1 MELESCSCQAVQLCF
16 ATKSEGKIDY
26 REMDSSIEQGK
37 FVWLDILVHDFTTAY
52 SSLLNSKK
60 IHEDILEDAA
70 QQQPT
75 TQCSRYEEQLHVV
88 LADVDFVG
96 DDFVSHRVDVV
107 IAENY
112 LITIRTSEVKFLT
125 SVWKSFSQ
133 DFELHARSP
142 SFLLYEFWDHLLD
155 RYVKTQNEFE
165 DRVENVQRKLFQKV
179 GDEFFTDVS
188 ELGSDLLE
196 FRKLLLPARAVLSEL
211 SNRRSKFISEATQPY
226 LGNMIGSIETVLQD
240 LLVDRDILSESLHLY
255 MSMVGHRT
263 NSVMRKL
270 TVVSV
275 IFLPL
280 TFLVGVYGMNFRSMP
295 ELGWDYGYV
304 YFWSTAAFIIVLA
317 VMMMKK
323 NDLL

>member
-1 MELESCSCQAVQLCF
+1 MELEACSCQAVQLCF
-16 ATKSEGKIDY
+16 NTKTEERIDY
-26 REMDSSIEQGK
+26 TQIENSIEEGR
-37 FVWLDILVHDFTTAY
+37 FVWLDILVHDFKKAY
-52 SSLLNSKK
+52 PSLLNLNK
-60 IHEDILEDAA
+60 IHEDILEDAE
-70 QQQPT
+70 QQQPA
-75 TQCSRYEEQLHVV
+75 TQCSRYENQLHVV

-96 DDFVSHRVDVV
+96 EDFVSHRVDVV
-107 IAENY
+107 IAETY
-112 LITIRTSEVKFLT
+112 IITIRTSEVKFLAG
-125 SVWKSFSQ
+125 VWNSFSQ

-142 SFLLYEFWDHLLD
+142 SFLLYELWDHLLD

-165 DRVENVQRKLFQKV
+165 LRVENVQKKLFSKV

-196 FRKLLLPARAVLSEL
+196 FRKLLLPARSVLSEL

-240 LLVDRDILSESLHLY
+240 LRVDRDILSESLHLY

-263 NSVMRKL
+263 NMVMRKL

-295 ELGWDYGYV
+295 ELGWDYGYI
-304 YFWSTAAFIIVLA
+304 YFWSTAAVIIIFAVL
-317 VMMMKK
+317 MMKK

>member
-1 MELESCSCQAVQLCF
+1 MELEACSCQAVQLCF
-16 ATKSEGKIDY
+16 NTKIEEKIDY
-26 REMDSSIEQGK
+26 REMDSYIEQDR
-37 FVWLDILVHDFTTAY
+37 FVWLDIQVHDFDKAY
-52 SSLLNSKK
+52 PSLTKLGK
-60 IHEDILEDAA
+60 IHPDILEDSI
-70 QQQPT
+70 QQQT
-75 TQCSRYEEQLHVV
+75 ATQCSRYEEQLHVV
-88 LADVDFVG
+88 LADVDFIG
-96 DDFVSHRVDVV
+96 DDFVAHRVDVV
-107 IAENY
+107 IAEHY
-112 LITIRTSEVKFLT
+112 IITIRTAEVKFLA
-125 SVWKSFSQ
+125 SVWNSFSQ

-155 RYVKTQNEFE
+155 RYVKIQNEFE
-165 DRVENVQRKLFQKV
+165 LRVESVQKKLFQKV

-196 FRKLLLPARAVLSEL
+196 FRKLLLPARSVLSEL

-255 MSMVGHRT
+255 MSMVGHKT

-295 ELGWDYGYV
+295 ELAWDFGYV
-304 YFWSTAAFIIVLA
+304 YFWATAALIIVLA